1 MFYEMLISP
10 KLRFTFMPKAPKTYP
25 KPHSKGHQK
34 PTLKKTKPKAQPETV
49 NILKS
54 KYYWVTLTLIIVVFT
69 IAFGYVMQIS
79 LGKELLMLGVV
90 FSVLG
95 FAFYV
100 GFKSPQSYS
109 KRATFIFVGASIIG
123 FSIWATIVLAF
134 NATGLTSQISSSVGV
149 ELFAITSLIICL
161 VLGAFIGDLLGKNSE
176 ALESFFYRLRN

>member
-25 KPHSKGHQK
+25 KHSSKGNKKQ
-34 PTLKKTKPKAQPETV
+34 PALKKTKPKAQPETV

-69 IAFGYVMQIS
+69 IVFGYAMQIS

-100 GFKSPQSYS
+100 GFKSPEGYS
-109 KRATFIFVGASIIG
+109 KRATFIFVGASIIWLQHLG
-123 FSIWATIVLAF
+123 C
-134 NATGLTSQISSSVGV
+134 NCP
-149 ELFAITSLIICL
+149 CL
-161 VLGAFIGDLLGKNSE
+161 
-176 ALESFFYRLRN
+176 